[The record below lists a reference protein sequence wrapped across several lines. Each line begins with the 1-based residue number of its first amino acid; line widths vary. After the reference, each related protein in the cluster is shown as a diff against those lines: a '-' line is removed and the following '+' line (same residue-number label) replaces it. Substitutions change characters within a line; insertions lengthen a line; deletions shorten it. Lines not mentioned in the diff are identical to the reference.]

1 MSGSRLARRALTATF
16 ASALALVSLIPT
28 PLYAISPLPGCYA
41 GNDSFAYANSFPQNN
56 LYSGSVMA
64 NDSLYNSATNTQYYY
79 GFNSG
84 RTAAG
89 GWITFGVQGQFEY
102 LAPDHYV
109 GTDSFTYSIYP
120 SATVKPAEPCATATV
135 TLDLNVPYYV
145 QLRANDDAAAT
156 DDTHTVT
163 VTPTANDLHANTTM
177 MSQLTISNLT
187 NLTPALGTF
196 TQSGL
201 TTNATVT
208 FTPIAGK
215 TGVASAS
222 YQVDD
227 AYGNTST
234 ATIYVTVTHINQA
247 PVANNDT
254 YATLEDTVLIG
265 NVLAN
270 DTDLEYDPLTV
281 SLVAGPQSGSLTLN
295 SDGNFIYTP
304 AANTYGSDWFT
315 YRISD
320 GQYASTATV
329 FLTITSVNDAPVAT
343 FTTTIGKNRTVSFDA
358 SSSTDIDSS
367 ITNYQWNFGD
377 GTTGSN
383 AFASHTYKRNGT
395 YTVTL
400 TITDSF
406 GASTTTSRI
415 VKIGR

>member
-1 MSGSRLARRALTATF
+1 MSGSHLVRRALTATL
-16 ASALALVSLIPT
+16 ASALAVVSLVSA
-28 PLYAISPLPGCYA
+28 PLHALVPLPGCYA
-41 GNDSFAYANSFPQNN
+41 GDDTFTYTNSFPQNN

-64 NDSLYNSATNTQYYY
+64 NDTLYDTATSTPYYY
-79 GFNSG
+79 GFHAG

-89 GWITFGVQGQFEY
+89 GWISFSVHGRFEY
-102 LAPDHYV
+102 LAPDHFV

-120 SATVKPAEPCATATV
+120 DVATKPTEPCATATV
-135 TLDLNVPYYV
+135 TLDLDVPHYV
-145 QLRANDDAAAT
+145 QLRANDDATTT
-156 DDTHTVT
+156 DDLHRVT
-163 VTPTANDLHANTTM
+163 VTPAANDLHANTTM
-177 MSQLTISNLT
+177 TSHLVVSNLT

-406 GASTTTSRI
+406 GASTTTSRVI
-415 VKIGR
+415 KIGR